1 MIDEDRLHREIDRET
16 TAEESERLR
25 QELKRE
31 PEARAQ
37 FEQLVHLVRTLE
49 SVPAE
54 EPPVGFVAGVMRMVR
69 AKAPASSA
77 LARFSES
84 FRRNFLVRP
93 ALGFSLTL
101 ASGLLMG
108 GILGRI
114 GDLGPLHLG
123 GDDGSAAGTMI
134 APKGPGFREID
145 RARFAGQDFH
155 GEASGWAAGDQ
166 VEVRVHLEGQAPL
179 DLTVTCDRQ
188 ELEPVGL
195 ERGRGARGEMRLGPG
210 SLQVID
216 AGPGDYVLRLS
227 ARKGTASGVAV
238 VVSRG
243 PDRVEKTLKVTE
255 GS

>member
-25 QELKRE
+25 QELERE

-108 GILGRI
+108 AILLPGVAIGIALGPRLGRYL
-114 GDLGPLHLG
+114 D
-123 GDDGSAAGTMI
+123 AA
-134 APKGPGFREID
+134 
-145 RARFAGQDFH
+145 
-155 GEASGWAAGDQ
+155 
-166 VEVRVHLEGQAPL
+166 
-179 DLTVTCDRQ
+179 
-188 ELEPVGL
+188 
-195 ERGRGARGEMRLGPG
+195 RGRLA
-210 SLQVID
+210 
-216 AGPGDYVLRLS
+216 VLAIS
-227 ARKGTASGVAV
+227 TASAFALLF
-238 VVSRG
+238 R
-243 PDRVEKTLKVTE
+243 
-255 GS
+255 